1 MVKSP
6 FAWYRGTALNMA
18 ADLAHTPVSG
28 PIVQAC
34 GDAHLLNFGA
44 YATPERRVV
53 FDIVD
58 LDETLPAPWEWDVK
72 RLATSFVLACR
83 DNGFREDQARDTARA
98 CVRSYRERMAEFAEM
113 RVLDVWYAAI
123 DVEQLIA
130 TIRDDEARKRA
141 RRRLEKARC
150 RSVLEH
156 EFPQLVR
163 TDGLAPTIRDN
174 PPLVYHWRE
183 VGREEHMASVRAA
196 FAAYRD
202 TLLQDRGALLDRFE
216 LVDIAVKVV
225 GVGSVGRVCAIMLL
239 MAGEHDPLFL
249 QVKQARPSVLEAYAG
264 KSVHANS
271 GQRVVVGGRLMQ
283 SASDLF
289 LGWTRTERGGDFYVR
304 QLKDMKIRMLVELF
318 TPGVMSQYAELCGWC
333 LARAHART
341 GEPATISGYL
351 GKGDQ
356 FDEAV
361 ADFSEAYADQ
371 CERDHGALV
380 KAVRAGRLDVVLE
393 EE

>member
-1 MVKSP
+1 
-6 FAWYRGTALNMA
+6 
-18 ADLAHTPVSG
+18 
-28 PIVQAC
+28 
-34 GDAHLLNFGA
+34 
-44 YATPERRVV
+44 
-53 FDIVD
+53 
-58 LDETLPAPWEWDVK
+58 
-72 RLATSFVLACR
+72 
-83 DNGFREDQARDTARA
+83 
-98 CVRSYRERMAEFAEM
+98 
-113 RVLDVWYAAI
+113 
-123 DVEQLIA
+123 
-130 TIRDDEARKRA
+130 
-141 RRRLEKARC
+141 
-150 RSVLEH
+150 
-156 EFPQLVR
+156 
-163 TDGLAPTIRDN
+163 
-174 PPLVYHWRE
+174 
-183 VGREEHMASVRAA
+183 
-196 FAAYRD
+196 
-202 TLLQDRGALLDRFE
+202 LLQDRGALLDRFE

-249 QVKQARPSVLEAYAG
+249 QVKQARPSVLEPYAG

-351 GKGDQ
+351 GKGDR

-371 CERDHGALV
+371 CERDHDALV